1 MRRRNFLAGT
11 SAAGL
16 AVSLARPLMA
26 LQEKNKASKYM
37 ETMGLQ
43 LWTVRNQLAED
54 QSATLKAVKAAGYK
68 QVELMRCVGS
78 EEIVKEAKDLGLAV
92 NSSFVEW
99 NSVLQQGENVPK
111 RKDIVAKAGEYG
123 VKHLVFGYVGKG
135 SRETVDLMKNC
146 ATKANEFGKMCN
158 DAGIK
163 LCYHN
168 HSFEFAPV
176 DGKTTGFDVLMNELD
191 NDLCK
196 FELDVFWVKIGG
208 WDPFE
213 TMKKLDGR
221 ITQVHLKDLKKGSE
235 VNHDEGTVPHECFEE
250 LGDGTIDMQK
260 TLEMAEEVGAEYCH
274 VEQDQSA
281 DPIASIGQSMGHLK
295 SFGG

>member
-1 MRRRNFLAGT
+1 
-11 SAAGL
+11 
-16 AVSLARPLMA
+16 MA

-146 ATKANEFGKMCN
+146 AAKANEFGKMCN

-196 FELDVFWVKIGG
+196 LELDVFWVKIGG